1 MKRGVMPISSTPA
14 AIATENGLILR
25 EKSSGNLSL

>member
-14 AIATENGLILR
+14 AIATENGLIVS